1 LTTAG
6 TQQLGA
12 LALTCLA
19 LTGSPVLAS
28 PVTEAWVGPP
38 GDAVAASALSG
49 WYASAATA
57 TDTIEF
63 RDIRGALQNSF
74 DRAFLQS
81 RLPWMTLDAS
91 GDGPSALAFSD
102 SGRLAFVLVHDDQ
115 TPGDAI
121 LRIDTD
127 TWDVTTFAMAEFSD
141 DTSGDA
147 NTALA
152 FYEGTLI
159 AAGDPGELRVYRA
172 MRNDTT
178 GVLIRTRP
186 TGLPVS
192 ALAVDRDSERL
203 FVASVGLVLQTN
215 APDATDAFGTA
226 AVLGNVRALAHSPA
240 FGFTFP
246 TAGGKGLYALD
257 ADGDVHW
264 ISSGTSLVYTS
275 LPGATDLSATACG
288 RLLVANPSGNAWL
301 SESLD
306 GRLDFE
312 SWVLDEFD
320 QVVTY
325 AKGLISP
332 DGEPS
337 GWVIDADV
345 ITGGTRFHPATPD
358 AACWALLLLMVNEEL
373 NADPAAK
380 GLITQIMRRYAGLEP
395 GGQPGWSADGMIRH
409 WCDPFSATG
418 NEKPGWPDEWAT
430 FSTMKMILGAS
441 RVVQRYPNDPDI
453 REAASAILNQ
463 TDPVQTFDEYVR
475 PTTHYVP
482 LVSLGSSPN
491 LSVLNRPYSEAI
503 LFVDQAADL
512 GTSSQ
517 VGYDAWFNRSTSPSA
532 SYLVGRPVSVS
543 SSNNFQAAFLTL
555 YPMLTIQ
562 EYRDDPAW
570 QDQVRDL
577 LASHAAWTD
586 DHAPRWF
593 TVFSAGTTK
602 PIWGGY
608 NADSLT
614 NHPGD
619 VSTFTNL
626 MAFAGARNG
635 GRTDPAVAAY
645 HAYRRGARQG
655 WESGASMLYRRSN
668 VDTTYSPN
676 TAGLPDV
683 GIGALGLAELIRP
696 GVIEDVLTGDYA
708 YITACPADMNGDGI
722 VDNADIGAFVSL
734 FLAQDPGADF
744 TGDGIIDNA
753 DIGAFVA
760 AFLSGC

>member
-1 LTTAG
+1 MTTAG